1 MEIRSES
8 KKIGFFYLLFTAGF
22 LLFVYFLG
30 LLEQSSG
37 SGIWLGY
44 VFLFVTI
51 AIYASIG
58 LISRTSDITD
68 YYVAGRKIP
77 AIFNGMA
84 TAADWMSAA
93 TFIGLVGILFS
104 SGYKGLAFIVGWTG
118 GFCLVAMLIAPYIR
132 KFGSYTIPDFLAIR
146 YSQGKEG
153 GSKTVR
159 VVAVGATIICSFIY
173 LVAQIQGVGLI
184 VNRFIGVEFGVGV
197 FFGLAGILVCSFL
210 GGMRAVTW
218 TQVAQYIIF
227 MIALLLPLSMI
238 SYKKHNSIFPQV
250 MYGQVLQEIEFHEK
264 DFEVTAEEN
273 KVRNYY
279 LKQTVLLEKKI
290 NALPDSYF
298 EGKKEAEKKL
308 QEARSSQIP
317 LKELK
322 AIEKRFNDF
331 PKNPASAYELWQ
343 SQKKEA
349 QLKSQTAIPSMD
361 PGSSKGVGDSSLDNL
376 NFILLI
382 FCLMFGTASLPH
394 ILTRYY
400 TTTSVSATRY
410 SVFWTLLFVAIF
422 YLSVPALAAM
432 VKLELFKNL
441 VGISY
446 AELPNWVLNW
456 RKLDPP
462 VLSII
467 DINGDGFVQWAELSI
482 SPDMVIFAAPEIAG
496 LPYVI
501 SGLVAAGALA
511 AALSTADGLL
521 LTIANAISHDIYYHL
536 VNKSASHQ
544 RRVTIAKIVLL
555 GVALFAAYVTSLRP
569 GDILFLVGSAFS
581 LAASSFFAVL
591 ILAVFSK
598 RINQWGAIAGM
609 LTGFFVSGTY
619 IALNYPFVSR
629 LTGVFGERW
638 FGIDPIASGAFGIPA
653 SFLAAFLISY
663 LTKENPPV
671 INRLVD
677 YLRESRSSV

>member
-30 LLEQSSG
+30 LLERNSG

-58 LISRTSDITD
+58 LICRTSDISD

-77 AIFNGMA
+77 AVFNGMA

-153 GSKTVR
+153 GSKAVR
-159 VVAVGATIICSFIY
+159 VVAVGATIICSFVY

-238 SYKKHNSIFPQV
+238 SYKKHNSIFPQAT
-250 MYGQVLQEIEFHEK
+250 YGQVLQEIEFHEK
-264 DFEVTAEEN
+264 DFEVTAEEK
-273 KVRNYY
+273 KVRDYY
-279 LKQTVLLEKKI
+279 LKQAIFFDKKI

-298 EGKKEAEKKL
+298 EGKKEAERKL

-322 AIEKRFNDF
+322 AIEKRLNDF
-331 PKNPASAYELWQ
+331 PKDPASAYELWQ
-343 SQKKEA
+343 IQKKEA

-361 PGSSKGVGDSSLDNL
+361 PASSKGVGVSNLDNL
-376 NFILLI
+376 NFVLLI

-410 SVFWTLLFVAIF
+410 SVFWTLLFVALF
-422 YLSVPALAAM
+422 YVSVPALAAM

-446 AELPNWVLNW
+446 ADLPNWVLNW

-482 SPDMVIFAAPEIAG
+482 SPDMVILAAPEITG

-521 LTIANAISHDIYYHL
+521 LTIANAISHDVYYHL

-555 GVALFAAYVTSLRP
+555 AVALFAAYVTSLRP
-569 GDILFLVGSAFS
+569 GDILFLVGAAFS

-629 LTGVFGERW
+629 ITGVFGERW

-653 SFLAAFLISY
+653 SFIAAFLVSY
-663 LTKENPPV
+663 MTKENPPV
-671 INRLVD
+671 ISRLVD
-677 YLRESRSSV
+677 YLRESRSSI

>member
-8 KKIGFFYLLFTAGF
+8 KKIGFYYLLFTVGF
-22 LLFVYFLG
+22 LLFVFFLG
-30 LLEQSSG
+30 LLEEASG
-37 SGIWLGY
+37 SGLWLGY

-58 LISRTSDITD
+58 LISRTSDISD

-159 VVAVGATIICSFIY
+159 IVAVSATIICSFVY

-238 SYKKHNSIFPQV
+238 SYKKHNSIFPQAT
-250 MYGQVLQEIEFHEK
+250 YGQVLQEIEFHEK

-279 LKQTVLLEKKI
+279 QKQVILFEKKI
-290 NALPDSYF
+290 KELPDSYF
-298 EGKKEAEKKL
+298 QGKKEAERNLK
-308 QEARSSQIP
+308 EARSSQIP

-322 AIEKRFNDF
+322 AIEKRLNDY
-331 PKNPASAYELWQ
+331 PKSPASAYELWQ
-343 SQKKEA
+343 TQKKEA
-349 QLKSQTAIPSMD
+349 QLKSQTAVPSMD
-361 PGSSKGVGDSSLDNL
+361 PGSVKGVGDSSLDKL

-400 TTTSVSATRY
+400 TTTSVSAARY
-410 SVFWTLLFVAIF
+410 SVFWTLLFVVIF

-446 AELPNWVLNW
+446 ADLPNWVLSW

-467 DINGDGFVQWAELSI
+467 DVNGDGFVQWAELSI
-482 SPDMVIFAAPEIAG
+482 SPDMIILAAPEITG

-521 LTIANAISHDIYYHL
+521 LTIANAISHDVYYHL
-536 VNKSASHQ
+536 INKSASHQ

-598 RINQWGAIAGM
+598 RINQWGAVAGM

-619 IALNYPFVSR
+619 IVLNYPFVSR

-653 SFLAAFLISY
+653 SFIAAFLVSY
-663 LTKENPPV
+663 LTSNNPPV
-671 INRLVD
+671 INRLID

>member
-8 KKIGFFYLLFTAGF
+8 KRIGFYYLLFTAGF
-22 LLFVYFLG
+22 LLFIYFLG
-30 LLEQSSG
+30 LLERASG

-58 LISRTSDITD
+58 LICRTSDIGD

-77 AIFNGMA
+77 AVFNGMA

-93 TFIGLVGILFS
+93 TFIGLAGILFT

-132 KFGSYTIPDFLAIR
+132 KFGAYTIPDFLAIR

-159 VVAVGATIICSFIY
+159 IVAVGATIICSFIY
-173 LVAQIQGVGLI
+173 LIAQIQGVGLI

-227 MIALLLPLSMI
+227 MIALLLPLTMI
-238 SYKKHNSIFPQV
+238 SYKKHDSIFPQAT
-250 MYGQVLQEIEFHEK
+250 YGQVLQEIEFHEK
-264 DFEVTAEEN
+264 DFEVTAEEK
-273 KVRNYY
+273 KVRDYY
-279 LKQTVLLEKKI
+279 LRQSILLDKKIKALPSSFFEEKK
-290 NALPDSYF
+290 D
-298 EGKKEAEKKL
+298 AETKL
-308 QEARSSQIP
+308 KEARSRQIS

-322 AIEKRFNDF
+322 AIEKRLSDF
-331 PKNPASAYELWQ
+331 PKDPASAYELWQ
-343 SQKKEA
+343 IQKKEA
-349 QLKSQTAIPSMD
+349 QIKSQTAIPSME
-361 PGSSKGVGDSSLDNL
+361 PSSNQGVGISNLDNL
-376 NFILLI
+376 NFVLLI

-410 SVFWTLLFVAIF
+410 SVFWTLLFVALF
-422 YLSVPALAAM
+422 YVSVPALAAM

-467 DINGDGFVQWAELSI
+467 DVNGDGFVQWAELSI
-482 SPDMVIFAAPEIAG
+482 SPDMIILAAPEITG

-521 LTIANAISHDIYYHL
+521 LTIANAISHDVYYHL

-555 GVALFAAYVTSLRP
+555 AVALFAAYVTSLRP
-569 GDILFLVGSAFS
+569 GDILFLVGAAFS

-591 ILAVFSK
+591 ILSVFSK
-598 RINQWGAIAGM
+598 RINQWGAVAGI

-619 IALNYPFVSR
+619 IALNYPFVSGI
-629 LTGVFGERW
+629 TGVFGERW

-653 SFLAAFLISY
+653 SFIAAILVSY
-663 LTKENPPV
+663 MTRKNPPV
-671 INRLVD
+671 IDRLVD
-677 YLRESRSSV
+677 YLREARSSV

>member
-1 MEIRSES
+1 MAHLSRT
-8 KKIGFFYLLFTAGF
+8 KKLGLYYLLFTAGF
-22 LLFVYFLG
+22 LLFVYLLG
-30 LLEQSSG
+30 SVEEKNG

-68 YYVAGRKIP
+68 YYVAGRKVP

-146 YSQGKEG
+146 YSQGREG
-153 GSKTVR
+153 GSRVVR
-159 VVAVGATIICSFIY
+159 MVAVGTTILCSFVY

-184 VNRFIGVEFGVGV
+184 INRFIGVEFGIGV

-218 TQVAQYIIF
+218 TQVAQYIILI
-227 MIALLLPLSMI
+227 IALLLPLGMI
-238 SYKKHNSIFPQV
+238 SHNKHGSFFPQAI
-250 MYGQVLQEIEFHEK
+250 YGQVLQEIEYHER
-264 DFEVTAEEN
+264 DFEVTAEEV
-273 KVRNYY
+273 KVRDFYQ
-279 LKQTVLLEKKI
+279 KKVVSLEQKI
-290 NALPDSYF
+290 ASLPQSYF
-298 EGKKEAEKKL
+298 DGKKKVEKELRDARISQASLKEIKALERKL
-308 QEARSSQIP
+308 QTYPVSPS
-317 LKELK
+317 
-322 AIEKRFNDF
+322 D
-331 PKNPASAYELWQ
+331 AYEVWQ
-343 SQKKEA
+343 KEKLEAYQRSQA
-349 QLKSQTAIPSMD
+349 ATPSMD
-361 PGSSKGVGDSSLDNL
+361 PISGKAVDASGIDQL

-400 TTTSVSATRY
+400 TTTSVSAARY
-410 SVFWTLLFVAIF
+410 SVFWTLFFVAIF
-422 YLSVPALAAM
+422 YISVPALAAM

-441 VGISY
+441 VGISF
-446 AELPNWVLNW
+446 ADLPNWVLQW
-456 RKLDPP
+456 RKLEPP
-462 VLSII
+462 VLSIT
-467 DINGDGFVQWAELSI
+467 DINGDGFVQWAELVI
-482 SPDMVIFAAPEIAG
+482 SPDMIILAAPEIAG

-521 LTIANAISHDIYYHL
+521 LTIANAISHDVYYHMID
-536 VNKSASHQ
+536 KKASHQ
-544 RRVTIAKIVLL
+544 KRVTTAKIALL

-569 GDILFLVGSAFS
+569 GDILFLVGAAFS

-609 LTGFFVSGTY
+609 ITGLAVSGTY
-619 IALNYPFVSR
+619 ITLNYPFVSKI
-629 LTGVFGERW
+629 TGVFGERW

-653 SFLAAFLISY
+653 SFIAAFLVSF
-663 LTKENPPV
+663 LTQPNPPV
-671 INRLVD
+671 IGRLVD

>member
-30 LLEQSSG
+30 LLEQTSG

-238 SYKKHNSIFPQV
+238 SYKKHNSIFPQAT
-250 MYGQVLQEIEFHEK
+250 YGQVLQEIEYHEK
-264 DFEVTAEEN
+264 DFEVTAEEK
-273 KVRNYY
+273 KVRDYY
-279 LKQTVLLEKKI
+279 LKQVILLDKKI
-290 NALPDSYF
+290 NALPGSYF
-298 EGKKEAEKKL
+298 EGKKEAERNL

-322 AIEKRFNDF
+322 AIEKRLNDF
-331 PKNPASAYELWQ
+331 PKDPASAYEIWQ
-343 SQKKEA
+343 VQKKEA

-410 SVFWTLLFVAIF
+410 SVFWTLLFVALF
-422 YLSVPALAAM
+422 YISVPALAAM

-446 AELPNWVLNW
+446 ADLPNWVLNW

-482 SPDMVIFAAPEIAG
+482 SPDMVILAAPEIAG

-521 LTIANAISHDIYYHL
+521 LTIANAISHDVYYHL

-555 GVALFAAYVTSLRP
+555 AVALFAAYVTSLRP
-569 GDILFLVGSAFS
+569 GDILFLVGAAFS

-653 SFLAAFLISY
+653 SFLAAFLVSY

>member
-30 LLEQSSG
+30 LLERTSG

-58 LISRTSDITD
+58 LICRTSDISD

-77 AIFNGMA
+77 AVFNGMA

-153 GSKTVR
+153 GSKAVR
-159 VVAVGATIICSFIY
+159 VVAVGATIICSFVY

-238 SYKKHNSIFPQV
+238 SYKKHNSIFPQAT
-250 MYGQVLQEIEFHEK
+250 YGQVLQEIEFHEK
-264 DFEVTAEEN
+264 DFEVTAEEK
-273 KVRNYY
+273 KVRDYY
-279 LKQTVLLEKKI
+279 LKQAIFFDKKI

-298 EGKKEAEKKL
+298 EGKKEAERKL

-322 AIEKRFNDF
+322 AIEKRLNDF
-331 PKNPASAYELWQ
+331 PKDPASAYELWQ
-343 SQKKEA
+343 IQKKEA

-361 PGSSKGVGDSSLDNL
+361 PASSKGVGVSNLDNL
-376 NFILLI
+376 NFVLLI

-410 SVFWTLLFVAIF
+410 SVFWTLLFVALF
-422 YLSVPALAAM
+422 YVSVPALAAM

-446 AELPNWVLNW
+446 ADLPNWVLNW

-482 SPDMVIFAAPEIAG
+482 SPDMVILAAPEITG

-521 LTIANAISHDIYYHL
+521 LTIANAISHDVYYHL

-555 GVALFAAYVTSLRP
+555 AVALFAAYVTSLRP
-569 GDILFLVGSAFS
+569 GDILFLVGAAFS

-629 LTGVFGERW
+629 ITGVFGERW

-653 SFLAAFLISY
+653 SFIAAFLVSY
-663 LTKENPPV
+663 MTKENPPV
-671 INRLVD
+671 ISRLVD
-677 YLRESRSSV
+677 YLRESRSSI